1 MTASA
6 TLIIA
11 EHDGETLQMLD
22 TYFRTQGYRTVH
34 VFHGSEVEGPAASM
48 PADMIILD
56 AGLPGE
62 DTFALARRLRAN
74 RRTAGIP
81 ILMLSDPMERDARL
95 EALSAGVEDTIA
107 RPFDLQE
114 LGLRVRNALDRAS
127 RSRITN
133 PITDLPEGRPV
144 DEALQR
150 MLLQPAW
157 SLFNLRVLHLDA
169 FRAARGF
176 PVANDLLRSVGK
188 KLQQTA
194 AERLKVGVL
203 VGHRTF
209 DEFLILSD
217 LPSLD
222 EYVKTAALWLAEIIQ
237 SFRPVYSSL
246 DPNQPAPEIS
256 FQFRQ
261 LSSADGPFDT
271 RDALLV
277 GLDQTP
283 PRTL

>member
-1 MTASA
+1 MTAPA
-6 TLIIA
+6 TLILA
-11 EHDGETLQMLD
+11 EPDGETLQMLD
-22 TYFRTQGYRTVH
+22 TYFRAQGYRTVH
-34 VFHGSEVEGPAASM
+34 VFSCEAVEEPAVSL

-56 AGLPGE
+56 SCLPGE
-62 DTFALARRLRAN
+62 GALELAKRLHAN

-81 ILMLSDPMERDARL
+81 ILMLSDPMERGMRL
-95 EALSAGVEDTIA
+95 DMLAAGVEDTAA

-114 LGLRVRNALDRAS
+114 LGLRVRNALERAS
-127 RSRITN
+127 RSRTMN

-150 MLLQPAW
+150 MLVQPAW
-157 SLFNLRVLHLDA
+157 SLLDIRAIHLDA

-176 PVANDLLRSVGK
+176 PVANEMLRAVGK
-188 KLQQTA
+188 TLQQAA

-203 VGHRTF
+203 VGHRAI
-209 DEFLILSD
+209 DEFIILSD

-222 EYVKTAALWLAEIIQ
+222 EFVKMAATWLAETTQ

-246 DPNQPAPEIS
+246 DPQHPTPDIR
-256 FQFRQ
+256 FQFRM
-261 LSSADGPFDT
+261 LSSSDGPFDT

-277 GLDQTP
+277 ALDQTP